1 MRKWLQEK
9 RKPKAVVFVD
19 YEHWY
24 YSYRNIWGFKP
35 NVSALI
41 KELEA
46 KYRIEYIE
54 FFADFSNPTI
64 SEEKEYLNSVA
75 DRVYDTRDELVRRN
89 KDMTDFVML
98 DHIYRSAMKY
108 RRISHYVLFTGEGNF
123 KTVIKFLQD
132 RKKTVISYG
141 VSGAYS
147 GMLRDAANE
156 TVTLPDAE
164 EIYIHYRDYIID
176 NMAYV
181 VDNGKIIPT
190 FSGTI
195 DAVSEKHGL
204 QPQAVRDVL
213 KRLIDE
219 GYIYQ
224 RPHSFGIGKTVKRLA
239 ANWDRLI
246 AEGLFVVHEPS

>member
-1 MRKWLQEK
+1 MKKWLLEK

-19 YEHWY
+19 YEHWF
-24 YSYRNIWGFKP
+24 YSYRNIWGFQP
-35 NVSALI
+35 NVSLWI
-41 KELEA
+41 KELKE

-64 SEEKEYLNSVA
+64 RDEKAYLDTVA
-75 DRVYDTRDELVRRN
+75 DRVYDTQDELVRRN

-98 DHIYRSAMKY
+98 DHIYRSAVKY
-108 RRISHYVLFTGEGNF
+108 SRVPNYVLFTGEGNF
-123 KTVIKFLQD
+123 KAVMKFLRD

-147 GMLRDAANE
+147 GMLRESANE
-156 TVTLPDAE
+156 TVTVPAEE

-176 NMAYV
+176 NLAFV

-190 FSGTI
+190 FNGTI

-204 QPQAVRDVL
+204 QPQAVRRVL
-213 KRLIDE
+213 IRMIDE

-224 RPHSFGIGKTVKRLA
+224 RPHSFGIGKNIKCLA

-246 AEGLFVVHEPS
+246 AEGLFLVHED